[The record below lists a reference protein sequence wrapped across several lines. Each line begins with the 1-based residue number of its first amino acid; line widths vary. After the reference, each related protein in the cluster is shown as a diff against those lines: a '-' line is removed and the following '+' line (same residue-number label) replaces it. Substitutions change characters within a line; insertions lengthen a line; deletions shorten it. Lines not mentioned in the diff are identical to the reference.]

1 MSKTTSSE
9 TAQSAVSMPF
19 AVGCGGEEELS
30 MDPESMAV
38 AYMKA
43 FIECDTDAALD
54 AANIDAIKDM
64 LWYYSGYDYSYSE
77 FEDMW
82 SSIEYDKGKVVST
95 GCGRALDRR
104 FAAFCASGA
113 SNCGTAAV
121 TQPGRIDC
129 GAKSGSNAATPPA
142 SELRTLML
150 Q

>member
-1 MSKTTSSE
+1 MWGFYLLAEFVDVDT
-9 TAQSAVSMPF
+9 F
-19 AVGCGGEEELS
+19 GGG
-30 MDPESMAV
+30 MC
-38 AYMKA
+38 AYLR
-43 FIECDTDAALD
+43 EGDVL
-54 AANIDAIKDM
+54 
-64 LWYYSGYDYSYSE
+64 
-77 FEDMW
+77 
-82 SSIEYDKGKVVST
+82 VST

-129 GAKSGSNAATPPA
+129 GANSGNNAAMPSA